1 MRKPTTS
8 MLLLMVLAISI
19 MLRPILAEAA
29 LWTPSPKHGQHMAM
43 QVEAPQLMDK
53 HCPSMMSQNANHQSL
68 SAHHHHLTASYDFT
82 PCDDCGEQCDCVKH
96 LHLQTLS
103 LPTLAP
109 LVLYNNAQ
117 YIVNAYHSVLI
128 SAPSQNLERPPRP
141 FNA

>member
-1 MRKPTTS
+1 MRQSTTS

-29 LWTPSPKHGQHMAM
+29 LWTPSSQHEQHMAM
-43 QVEAPQLMDK
+43 QAEAPQMMGE
-53 HCPSMMSQNANHQSL
+53 HCPSMMAQNANHQSL
-68 SAHHHHLTASYDFT
+68 SAHHHHLAASYDLT

-96 LHLQTLS
+96 LHLQTLN

-117 YIVNAYHSVLI
+117 YPVNAYQPVLI
-128 SAPSQNLERPPRP
+128 SAPSQNLERPPRA